1 MRLVYDSRISDDFE
15 GWDGDKVYELDNGTK
30 WELTSYRYRYHYSY
44 RPRARIWDDR
54 GQYMLDVDGMNEKV
68 PVRRA

>member
-1 MRLVYDSRISDDFE
+1 MHLVYDSLISDDFE
-15 GWDGDKVYELDNGTK
+15 GWHGDKKYELENGTK
-30 WELTSYRYRYHYSY
+30 WELISYRYSYHYSY

-54 GQYMLDVDGMNEKV
+54 GQYILEVDGMNEKV

>member
-15 GWDGDKVYELDNGTK
+15 GWDGDKVFALDNGTK

-44 RPRARIWDDR
+44 RPRARIWEDR
-54 GQYMLDVDGMNEKV
+54 GQYVLDVDGMNEKV
-68 PVRRA
+68 PVRKA